1 MVGQGR
7 LFFKPTGCFAAALLV
22 VFYWSISIGKTD
34 VPVFLFSG
42 QSNMV
47 CLGSS
52 ANDLTA
58 DQKKTVDNIK
68 IDSRADNNTKTWATL
83 GPGFGAD
90 ASHFGPELFFGKIL
104 SDSMPGKK
112 IAFIKD
118 ATSGTYLGKTD
129 GWLPPS
135 STNGPGTLYK
145 NMMTHIDKAMASFTT
160 AFDTAQYTPR
170 WAGFVWLQGEFD
182 GMDQGLA
189 NAYET
194 NLTNLIKDIRTK
206 TGVADLPIILE
217 MIKPIST
224 WQYAAKVRAG
234 DVACKEK
241 LKNVDTMDTK
251 DLALS
256 SDNIHYNAASQ
267 IKIGSISALRWL
279 NMHFIY
285 QTPTQIAYRYS
296 EPSTLQSQK
305 QLSVVSF
312 VKLFDVSGRK
322 VGAFSSMFEN
332 AQNRQPAHH
341 CVLIAVSNRPGE
353 KHDAEKLT
361 VIGK

>member
-1 MVGQGR
+1 MAGCRQR
-7 LFFKPTGCFAAALLV
+7 LSGAVICLTGLAVMLFVTLSL
-22 VFYWSISIGKTD
+22 GKTD

-52 ANDLTA
+52 VSDLTA

-90 ASHFGPELFFGKIL
+90 ANHFGPELFFGRTL

-135 STNGPGTLYK
+135 SNNGTGGTLYK
-145 NMMTHIDKAMASFTT
+145 NMMTHIDKAMASFNT

-182 GMDQGLA
+182 GMDQTLA
-189 NAYET
+189 NKYEV
-194 NLTNLIKDIRTK
+194 NLTNLIKDIRAK
-206 TGVADLPIILE
+206 TGVPDLPVILE

-224 WQYAAKVRAG
+224 WKYADAVRAA
-234 DVACKEK
+234 DVACKQK

-251 DLALS
+251 NLALS
-256 SDNIHYNAASQ
+256 SDNVHYNAASQ
-267 IKIGSISALRWL
+267 IVIGTVSAQRWV
-279 NMHFIY
+279 NMHFNYGGLVPVAFKASHPLGTHRLPRMTMIPIVNIY
-285 QTPTQIAYRYS
+285 D
-296 EPSTLQSQK
+296 L
-305 QLSVVSF
+305 
-312 VKLFDVSGRK
+312 SGRRIF
-322 VGAFSSMFEN
+322 ASMNTIGGF
-332 AQNRQPAHH
+332 
-341 CVLIAVSNRPGE
+341 LNRPFSNNGVFIMTARGSGE
-353 KHDAEKLT
+353 RKISKSITLEK
-361 VIGK
+361 

>member
-1 MVGQGR
+1 MVGHGR
-7 LFFKPTGCFAAALLV
+7 LFFKPTGYFATSLLV
-22 VFYWSISIGKTD
+22 AFCSSLSLGKTD

-47 CLGSS
+47 CLGASVS
-52 ANDLTA
+52 DLTA

-68 IDSRADNNTKTWATL
+68 IDSRADNNTKAWSTL

-90 ASHFGPELFFGKIL
+90 ASHFGPELFFGKTL
-104 SDSMPGKK
+104 SDSMLGKK

-135 STNGPGTLYK
+135 SANGPGTLYK

-160 AFDTAQYTPR
+160 AFDTAQYRPQ

-217 MIKPIST
+217 MIKPISS
-224 WQYAAKVRAG
+224 WKFAAQVRAA
-234 DVACKEK
+234 DVACKQK

-267 IKIGSISALRWL
+267 IKIGTISALRWL
-279 NMHFIY
+279 KMI
-285 QTPTQIAYRYS
+285 PTSIACHYS
-296 EPSTLQSQK
+296 EPSALQLQPQPIAS
-305 QLSVVSF
+305 SF
-312 VKLFDVSGRK
+312 VNLFDVSGRK

-332 AQNRQPAHH
+332 AQNRQPAYH
-341 CVLIAVSNRPGE
+341 CFLIAVSNRPGE
-353 KHDAEKLT
+353 KRNVEKLT

>member
-1 MVGQGR
+1 
-7 LFFKPTGCFAAALLV
+7 
-22 VFYWSISIGKTD
+22 
-34 VPVFLFSG
+34 
-42 QSNMV
+42 MV

-52 ANDLTA
+52 VSDLTA

-68 IDSRADNNTKTWATL
+68 IDSRADNSTKTWSTL

-90 ASHFGPELFFGKIL
+90 ANHFGPELFFGKTL

-118 ATSGTYLGKTD
+118 AVSGTYLAQTA

-135 STNGPGTLYK
+135 SNKGVGGTLYK

-182 GMDQGLA
+182 GMDQNDA
-189 NAYET
+189 NAYDT

-206 TGVADLPIILE
+206 TGVADLPVILE
-217 MIKPIST
+217 MIKPISA
-224 WQYAAKVRAG
+224 WQYAAKIRAA
-234 DVACKEK
+234 DVDCKQK

-267 IKIGSISALRWL
+267 IKIGTISAQRWL
-279 NMHFIY
+279 HMH
-285 QTPTQIAYRYS
+285 PTSIAYRYA
-296 EPSTLQSQK
+296 EPSAIQSQ
-305 QLSVVSF
+305 QPTAMSF
-312 VKLFDVSGRK
+312 VNLFDVSGRK

-332 AQNRQPAHH
+332 AQNRQPAYH

-353 KHDAEKLT
+353 KRSTEKLT
-361 VIGK
+361 VMGK